1 MEKWGSKSERWRINV
16 FIPAFCRHKGQGSL
30 LEASTQNTEDLSWC
44 RGTAALLVTQ
54 RPSFYARLY
63 FAVTENCA
71 LQLCYLQRIG
81 SIMCA
86 GVWGIPKQ
94 WGKQPS
100 SPACG
105 VHRWVLTERS
115 KVVYHTAAQQWIN
128 FLPKLKVAA
137 GPLCLTA
144 MKGLKHAKFIYFLYL
159 FTFESLTPWAPQYLL
174 AIEFSLMA

>member
-1 MEKWGSKSERWRINV
+1 MYLFLPFADTRGRGLHWKL
-16 FIPAFCRHKGQGSL
+16 PHKTSRTSADVGEQQLCWWPKGRL
-30 LEASTQNTEDLSWC
+30 
-44 RGTAALLVTQ
+44 
-54 RPSFYARLY
+54 FYARLY

-71 LQLCYLQRIG
+71 LQLHWLQRIG

-105 VHRWVLTERS
+105 VHWWVLTERS
-115 KVVYHTAAQQWIN
+115 KAVYHTAAQQWIN

-144 MKGLKHAKFIYFLYL
+144 MKGLKHSKFIYFLYL
-159 FTFESLTPWAPQYLL
+159 FPFESLTPRAPQYLL
-174 AIEFSLMA
+174 AIEFSLMT